1 MSRSYLYPFSA
12 ALGIDHKTVI
22 GYCDFLEETFLIRRV
37 RPWSGNT
44 TKRLVKT
51 PRIYWRDSGL
61 LHALMNVQNMEHLY
75 GQPWVGHSLE
85 GFVIEQI
92 LVTLGLFGLSA
103 EPYFFRT
110 SDGIESDLVLDWAGE
125 RWAIE
130 IKLTSDPTRSMIQSL
145 QKAAD
150 LIGASRRIL
159 ICKTVEEIRSEEL
172 LVTNLPLFLQEMAK
186 MLNAQ
191 PA

>member
-1 MSRSYLYPFSA
+1 M
-12 ALGIDHKTVI
+12 
-22 GYCDFLEETFLIRRV
+22 
-37 RPWSGNT
+37 
-44 TKRLVKT
+44 
-51 PRIYWRDSGL
+51 
-61 LHALMNVQNMEHLY
+61 
-75 GQPWVGHSLE
+75 
-85 GFVIEQI
+85 IEQI
-92 LVTLGLFGLSA
+92 LVTLGLCGLCA

-172 LVTNLPLFLQEMAK
+172 LVTNLPLFLEEMAK
-186 MLNAQ
+186 MSKAQ
-191 PA
+191 KALSSPQS